1 MARRKIS
8 GSRILLTGASSGIGR
23 ALAIELARE
32 GARLVLV
39 ARRPE
44 KLEEVEREVE
54 AAGGHAVLCVGDV
67 TEAATRNAALAA
79 CEEHL
84 GGLDVLINNA
94 GVGGLGRFDEAQ
106 SDRLRRIME
115 VNFFAVAEW
124 TRAAL
129 PLLRKGNKPMV
140 VNIGSILGHR
150 AIPHFSEYS
159 ASKFALRGLTESL
172 RPELSP
178 FGIDVLLV
186 SPGSTDTDFY
196 DNAIGGRK
204 PLPWSSGGHVST
216 EHVARATA
224 KAMRRGKREI
234 VPSGT
239 GRMLVWINRICP
251 RMVDRWM
258 QKYGR

>member
-8 GSRILLTGASSGIGR
+8 GCRVLLTGASSGIGR
-23 ALAIELARE
+23 SLAIELARQ
-32 GARLVLV
+32 GAKLVLV
-39 ARRPE
+39 ARRLE
-44 KLEEVEREVE
+44 KLEEVAREIE
-54 AAGGHAVLCVGDV
+54 AQGGDVVLCAGDV
-67 TEAATRNAALAA
+67 TDLSVRDATFVA
-79 CEEHL
+79 CQEHY

-94 GVGGLGRFDEAQ
+94 GVGGLGRFDEAK

-129 PLLRKGNKPMV
+129 PLLRKGSRPMV
-140 VNIGSILGHR
+140 VNMGSILGHR

-172 RPELSP
+172 RPELAP
-178 FGIDVLLV
+178 YGIDVLLV

-204 PLPWSSGGHVST
+204 PLPWSSGSHVSS
-216 EHVARATA
+216 EHVARATI
-224 KAMRRGKREI
+224 KAMRRGRREI
-234 VPSGT
+234 VPSGQ
-239 GRMLVWINRICP
+239 GRMLVWINRLCP
-251 RMVDRWM
+251 SLVDRWM
-258 QKYGR
+258 HKYGR